1 MKSTTEKCDFCFS
14 PLEYLYSPVNS
25 KREARVFVCPEC
37 LLVQTKYS
45 KKIAE
50 KKRPSISCDADWG
63 NIRIGKRNRLFSN
76 LSFILK
82 YCDFTKIKTL
92 LDVGSNRGDFIKYI
106 SQRFSHLKITAIE
119 PDSNLIDY
127 KNEFEVIKR
136 KFEKVELSEKY
147 DFIYCSHTLEHVD
160 SLRVFI
166 NKLKEVSKKD
176 SILFID
182 VPNLIIIEK
191 DRNIVEEFFMDKHT
205 FHFTEEVLENIFLEM
220 GFKVVAKEVDWYNI
234 QFLLK
239 PIEKKEKILHNYQKE
254 KKLKE
259 IKVFIKNY
267 EMKLKE
273 NRKILEKLV
282 TEKLSK
288 FFKRQKVG
296 FWGATRVFD
305 AFVKYGKLSPKDVFI
320 LVDKYVWKVLPEV
333 YGIPV
338 REPEYL
344 KIYTPH
350 VIFVCA
356 RSSAKKIEKTTHEMG
371 FRWVVT
377 FDELM
382 SQGRLLFKDK
392 L

>member
-1 MKSTTEKCDFCFS
+1 MKLNTEKCDFCFS
-14 PLEYLYSPVNS
+14 SLEYLYSPVNS
-25 KREARVFVCPEC
+25 KRGAYVYVCPEC

-45 KKIAE
+45 KKFW
-50 KKRPSISCDADWG
+50 KKKKPSISCDADWG

-76 LSFILK
+76 LSFIFK
-82 YCDFTKIKTL
+82 HCDLTKIKTL

-106 SQRFSHLKITAIE
+106 SKRFPHIKITAIE

-127 KNEFEVIKR
+127 ENKFEVIKT
-136 KFEKVELSEKY
+136 KFEKVEFSEKY

-166 NKLKEVSKKD
+166 NKLKEVLKKD

-205 FHFTEEVLENIFLEM
+205 FHFTEEVLEDIFLEM
-220 GFKVVAKEVDWYNI
+220 GFKVVVKEVDWYNI

-239 PIEKKEKILHNYQKE
+239 PIEKKEKILHKYKKNE
-254 KKLKE
+254 KLKE
-259 IKVFIKNY
+259 IKFFVQNY
-267 EMKLKE
+267 EIRLKE

-282 TEKLSK
+282 TEKLSE
-288 FFKRQKVG
+288 FFKRQRVG

-305 AFVKYGKLSPKDVFI
+305 AFVKYGKLSPKNIFI
-320 LVDKYVWKVLPEV
+320 LVDKYMWEVLPEV
-333 YGIPV
+333 YRIPV

-356 RSSAKKIEKTTHEMG
+356 RSSVKQIEKTAHEMG

-382 SQGRLLFKDK
+382 DQGRLLF
-392 L
+392 